1 MDLEFTIRINA
12 RQLPFETYK
21 KIRKVISWQMD
32 NKSNSPF
39 EKAKFCRSLDGNLCP
54 SFIYPNF
61 CEHNS
66 ADSANDEASFFE
78 KLENELINN
87 FGFNTRETRAIDLNL
102 SNASNE
108 FNKIIKHLDN
118 IRTSFFISEYI
129 VIIIFDH
136 HEEID
141 SVDGLDLLW

>member
-12 RQLPFETYK
+12 RQLPLETYK

-39 EKAKFCRSLDGNLCP
+39 EKAEFCRSLDGNLCP
-54 SFIYPNF
+54 SFIHPDF

-66 ADSANDEASFFE
+66 AYSANDEASFFE

-87 FGFNTRETRAIDLNL
+87 FGFNSRETRAIDLTL
-102 SNASNE
+102 SSASNE

-118 IRTSFFISEYI
+118 IRTSFLISPYS
-129 VIIIFDH
+129 VKIIFDH
-136 HEEID
+136 HEDID
-141 SVDGLDLLW
+141 SADGLNLLW